1 MNAEEKVLINNL
13 LDTAYSWA
21 AGYPVGI
28 CSGKESPKF
37 TDDVAIQSK
46 DATTEKN
53 EISNQQKTEASITIP
68 ENFNTLDNIITK
80 IRQCTRCPLCKSRKN
95 VVPGMGVPKPL
106 VMIIGEA
113 PGAEE
118 DQQGLPFVGAAGQ
131 LLDKMLNAIQLDR
144 NSNCYIANILKCRPP
159 MNRDPLP
166 EEADSCRS
174 FLDAQ
179 IQILRPKMILAMG
192 RIASQHLLK
201 TSEGINKLRGKFYDY
216 KGIPVLPTYHPSALL
231 RDTALKAPAWEDLKA
246 FRTRLNS
253 ILQQE

>member
-1 MNAEEKVLINNL
+1 MNVEEKVLINNF

-21 AGYPVGI
+21 AGYPVGV
-28 CSGKESPKF
+28 CSGKEAPIF
-37 TDDVAIQSK
+37 TDDVVTPQTNT
-46 DATTEKN
+46 ATPKS
-53 EISNQQKTEASITIP
+53 EISENIP
-68 ENFNTLDNIITK
+68 VNFNTLDNIIKK
-80 IRQCTRCPLCKSRKN
+80 IGQCTRCPLCKSRTN
-95 VVPGMGVPKPL
+95 VVPGIGVSNPL

-144 NSNCYIANILKCRPP
+144 NQNCYIANILKCRPP

-179 IQILRPKMILAMG
+179 IQVLKPKMILTMG
-192 RIASQHLLK
+192 RIATQNLLK

-231 RDTALKAPAWEDLKA
+231 RDAALKAPAWEDLKA
-246 FRTRLNS
+246 FRTKLNN
-253 ILQQE
+253 ILQQEK